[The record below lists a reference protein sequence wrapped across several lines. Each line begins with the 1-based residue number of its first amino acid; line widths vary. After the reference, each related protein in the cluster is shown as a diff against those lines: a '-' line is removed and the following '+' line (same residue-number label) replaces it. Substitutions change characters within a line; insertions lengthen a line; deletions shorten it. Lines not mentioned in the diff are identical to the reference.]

1 MMTINQE
8 VERKTDIGYP
18 EFKLIIWCFL
28 GTVFEIPKSIC
39 LNIEFGKS

>member
-18 EFKLIIWCFL
+18 ELTIDYLVFFLKLFSQ
-28 GTVFEIPKSIC
+28 IPKSIC
-39 LNIEFGKS
+39 LNIGF